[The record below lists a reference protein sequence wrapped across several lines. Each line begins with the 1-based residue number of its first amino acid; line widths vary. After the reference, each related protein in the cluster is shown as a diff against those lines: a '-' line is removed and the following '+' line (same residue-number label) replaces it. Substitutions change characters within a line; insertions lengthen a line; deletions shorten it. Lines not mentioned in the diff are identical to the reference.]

1 MSPTFASL
9 SIYNY
14 RVFAAGALISNT
26 GTWMGRVAQDWL
38 VLTQLAPH
46 SSVSPPV
53 ALGIV
58 TGLQFA
64 PLALFAPVAGM
75 LADRFPK
82 RRLLFVTQS
91 AMALTSLLTGI
102 LVVTGAVQ
110 LWQIYLLAF
119 FQGVAAA
126 LDNPARQTF
135 VSEMVPHE
143 SLSNAVGLN
152 SASFNAAR
160 LIGPGVA
167 GLVIAAFDTGPAFFL
182 NTLSFVAVLFALS
195 RMRPAELNVTPRR
208 RGRGQVLEGLRYVR
222 GRPDII
228 LIMALVFVL
237 GTFGMNFQ
245 MTTALM
251 ATAVFHKGAGEY
263 GLLGSIMAVGSLS
276 AALLSARR
284 PNPRLRIL
292 LMAFAAFSLASA
304 AAALAPT
311 YVWFAVLLIPVG
323 LTALTVLTTA
333 NSMVQLSVDPAV
345 RGRVMA
351 LYMAV
356 FMGGTPLGAP
366 LIGWIGAAW
375 GPRWT
380 ILVGSIATGLAVLGA
395 MLYLMRSRNMHVS
408 YDSRC
413 RPRLR
418 VIRRETGVGEIGE
431 GQISDPEGQISNP
444 VAEVAR

>member
-14 RVFAAGALISNT
+14 RIFAAGALISNT

-38 VLTQLAPH
+38 VLTELTPH
-46 SSVSPPV
+46 SSV

-64 PLALFAPVAGM
+64 PLAIFAPVSGM
-75 LADRFPK
+75 IADRFPK
-82 RRLLFVTQS
+82 RRILFATQS
-91 AMALTSLLTGI
+91 ALALTSLLTGV

-110 LWQIYLLAF
+110 LWHIYLLAF
-119 FQGVAAA
+119 VQGVAAA

-160 LIGPGVA
+160 LIGPGAA
-167 GLVIAAFDTGPAFFL
+167 GLVIAGFGTGPAFFL

-195 RMRPAELNVTPRR
+195 RMRPAELNITPRH
-208 RGRGQVLEGLRYVR
+208 RGKGQIREGLRYVR

-251 ATAVFHKGAGEY
+251 ATTVFHKGPGAY

-292 LMAFAAFSLASA
+292 LVAFAAFSVASA
-304 AAALAPT
+304 AAALAPS

-333 NSMVQLSVDPAV
+333 NSMVQLSVDPAM

-356 FMGGTPLGAP
+356 FMGGTPLGSP
-366 LIGWIGAAW
+366 LIGWIGQAW

-380 ILVGSIATGLAVLGA
+380 ILVGSVATGLAVLAA
-395 MLYLMRSRNMHVS
+395 MLYLMRSEEMHVR
-408 YDSRC
+408 YHPRQW
-413 RPRLR
+413 PRLSFVR
-418 VIRRETGVGEIGE
+418 GEVSE
-431 GQISDPEGQISNP
+431 P
-444 VAEVAR
+444 VPEVAN

>member
-14 RVFAAGALISNT
+14 RVYAVGALISNT

-38 VLTQLAPH
+38 VLTQLAPCT
-46 SSVSPPV
+46 SVSPPV

-82 RRLLFVTQS
+82 RRILFATQS
-91 AMALTSLLTGI
+91 AMALTSLLTGV

-110 LWQIYLLAF
+110 LWHVYLLAF
-119 FQGVAAA
+119 IQGVSVA

-160 LIGPGVA
+160 LIGPGLA

-182 NTLSFVAVLFALS
+182 NTLSFVAVLLALS
-195 RMRPAELNVTPRR
+195 RMRPGELNITPRS
-208 RGRGQVLEGLRYVR
+208 GGKGQIRAGLSYVR

-228 LIMALVFVL
+228 LIMLLVFVL

-251 ATAVFHKGAGEY
+251 ATAVFHQGPGAY

-292 LMAFAAFSLASA
+292 LVAYAAFAVASA
-304 AAALAPT
+304 AAAMAPT
-311 YVWFAVLLIPVG
+311 YIWFAVLLVPVG

-333 NSMVQLSVDPAV
+333 NSMIQLSVDPLM

-366 LIGWIGAAW
+366 LIGWIGSAW
-375 GPRWT
+375 GARWT
-380 ILVGSIATGLAVLGA
+380 IGVGSVATGVAILVA
-395 MLYLMRSRNMHVS
+395 MLYLVRSQDLHLRYHS
-408 YDSRC
+408 LD
-413 RPRLR
+413 RPRLSVVR
-418 VIRRETGVGEIGE
+418 GEVSE
-431 GQISDPEGQISNP
+431 PLP
-444 VAEVAR
+444 EVAT

>member
-9 SIYNY
+9 KIYNY
-14 RVFAAGALISNT
+14 RVYAAGALVSNT

-38 VLTQLAPH
+38 VLTELTPH
-46 SSVSPPV
+46 SSV

-64 PLALFAPVAGM
+64 PIVLLAPMAGVIT
-75 LADRFPK
+75 DRFPK
-82 RRLLFVTQS
+82 RRILFATQS
-91 AMALTSLLTGI
+91 ALALTSLLTGV

-110 LWQIYLLAF
+110 LWHIYLLAF
-119 FQGVAAA
+119 AQGVATA

-135 VSEMVPHE
+135 VSEMVPRQ

-167 GLVIAAFDTGPAFFL
+167 GLVIAAFGTGPAFFV
-182 NTLSFVAVLFALS
+182 NTLSFVAVLFALW
-195 RMRPAELNVTPRR
+195 RMRTGELTPGPRL
-208 RGRGQVLEGLRYVR
+208 RGKGQLREGIGYVR
-222 GRPDII
+222 GRPDIV

-251 ATAVFHKGAGEY
+251 ATAVFGKGAGGY

-284 PNPRLRIL
+284 QNPRLRIL
-292 LMAFAAFSLASA
+292 MVALASFVVASA
-304 AAALAPT
+304 AAALAPS

-323 LTALTVLTTA
+323 LSALTVLTTA
-333 NSMVQLSVDPAV
+333 NSMVQLSVDPAM

-356 FMGGTPLGAP
+356 FMGGTPLASP
-366 LIGWIGAAW
+366 LIGWIGSAW

-380 ILVGSIATGLAVLGA
+380 ILVGSIATGLAVLA
-395 MLYLMRSRNMHVS
+395 ATMYLVRSENVRLRYH
-408 YDSRC
+408 REQ
-413 RPRLR
+413 RPRLSVTR
-418 VIRRETGVGEIGE
+418 GEIIE
-431 GQISDPEGQISNP
+431 PVPEIAN
-444 VAEVAR
+444 

>member
-14 RVFAAGALISNT
+14 RIFAAGALISNT

-38 VLTQLAPH
+38 VLTVLTDN
-46 SSVSPPV
+46 SSV

-64 PLALFAPVAGM
+64 PLALFAPIGGM
-75 LADRFPK
+75 VTDRFDK
-82 RRLLFVTQS
+82 RRILFVTQT
-91 AMALTSLLTGI
+91 AMALTSLLTGV

-110 LWQIYLLAF
+110 LWHIYLLAF
-119 FQGVAAA
+119 VQGVATA

-135 VSEMVPHE
+135 VSEMVPRE

-152 SASFNAAR
+152 SASFNGAR

-167 GLVIAAFDTGPAFFL
+167 GLVIAAFDTGPAFFV
-182 NTLSFVAVLFALS
+182 NTLSFVAVLFALA
-195 RMRPAELNVTPRR
+195 RMRTGELNTTPRQ
-208 RGRGQVLEGLRYVR
+208 RGKGQIRAGLRYVR

-228 LIMALVFVL
+228 LVMALVFVL

-251 ATAVFHKGAGEY
+251 ATAVFHKGAGAY

-284 PNPRLRIL
+284 PNPRLRVL
-292 LMAFAAFSLASA
+292 LVAFAAFAVASA
-304 AAALAPT
+304 AAALAPS
-311 YVWFAVLLIPVG
+311 YIWFAVLLIPVG
-323 LTALTVLTTA
+323 LTALTVITTA
-333 NSMVQLSVDPAV
+333 TAMVQLSVDAAM

-351 LYMAV
+351 LYLAV
-356 FMGGTPLGAP
+356 FMGGTPLGSP
-366 LIGWIGAAW
+366 LIGWIGSAW

-380 ILVGSIATGLAVLGA
+380 ILVGSISTGLAVLA
-395 MLYLMRSRNMHVS
+395 ATLYIVRSENVRVTFHRQ
-408 YDSRC
+408 D
-413 RPRLR
+413 RPRIS
-418 VIRRETGVGEIGE
+418 VTRREVMEPV
-431 GQISDPEGQISNP
+431 PELTS
-444 VAEVAR
+444 

>member
-14 RVFAAGALISNT
+14 RVFATGALISNT

-38 VLTQLAPH
+38 VLTQLTPH
-46 SSVSPPV
+46 SSV

-75 LADRFPK
+75 IADRFPK
-82 RRLLFVTQS
+82 RRILFATQS
-91 AMALTSLLTGI
+91 ALALTSLLTGV
-102 LVVTGAVQ
+102 LVVTGAVE
-110 LWQIYLLAF
+110 LWHIYLLAF
-119 FQGVAAA
+119 VQGVSVA

-167 GLVIAAFDTGPAFFL
+167 GLVIAAFDTGPAFFV

-195 RMRPAELNVTPRR
+195 KMRPGELNITPRH
-208 RGRGQVLEGLRYVR
+208 RGKGQVREGLRYVR

-251 ATAVFHKGAGEY
+251 ATTVFHKGAGEY

-284 PNPRLRIL
+284 PYPRLRIL
-292 LMAFAAFSLASA
+292 LVAFAAFAVASA
-304 AAALAPT
+304 AAALAPS
-311 YVWFAVLLIPVG
+311 YIWFAVLLTPVG

-333 NSMVQLSVDPAV
+333 NSMVQLSVDPAM

-356 FMGGTPLGAP
+356 FMGGTPLGSP
-366 LIGWIGAAW
+366 LIGWIGLAW

-380 ILVGSIATGLAVLGA
+380 ILVGSVATGLAVLAA
-395 MLYLMRSRNMHVS
+395 MLYLVRSEDMHVR
-408 YDSRC
+408 YHHRN
-413 RPRLR
+413 RPRWS
-418 VIRRETGVGEIGE
+418 VIRGEVIE
-431 GQISDPEGQISNP
+431 P
-444 VAEVAR
+444 VPQVVS

>member
-14 RVFAAGALISNT
+14 RLFAAGALVSNT

-38 VLTQLAPH
+38 VLTVLAPH
-46 SSVSPPV
+46 TSVAPPV

-64 PLALFAPVAGM
+64 PLALFAPFGGM
-75 LADRFPK
+75 IADRFPK
-82 RRLLFVTQS
+82 RRILFSTQS

-110 LWQIYLLAF
+110 LWHIYLLAF
-119 FQGVAAA
+119 VQGVATA

-135 VSEMVPHE
+135 VSEMVPHD

-152 SASFNAAR
+152 SASFNGAR
-160 LIGPGVA
+160 LIGPGLA

-182 NTLSFVAVLFALS
+182 NALSFAAVLFALA
-195 RMRPAELNVTPRR
+195 RMRTGELNISPRQ
-208 RGRGQVLEGLRYVR
+208 RGKGQIREGLRYVR
-222 GRPDII
+222 SRPDII

-251 ATAVFHKGAGEY
+251 ATAVFGKGAGGY

-284 PNPRLRIL
+284 PNPRLRVL
-292 LMAFAAFSLASA
+292 LVAYGAFAVASA
-304 AAALAPT
+304 AAALAPS

-323 LTALTVLTTA
+323 LTALTVITTA
-333 NSMVQLSVDPAV
+333 TAMVQLSVAPAM

-351 LYMAV
+351 LYLAV
-356 FMGGTPLGAP
+356 FMGGTPLGSP
-366 LIGWIGAAW
+366 LIGWIGSAW

-380 ILVGSIATGLAVLGA
+380 ILVGSITTGMAVLAA
-395 MLYLMRSRNMHVS
+395 MLYLVRSENVRVTFH
-408 YDSRC
+408 RHE

-418 VIRRETGVGEIGE
+418 VTRGDIIEPA
-431 GQISDPEGQISNP
+431 PEMTS
-444 VAEVAR
+444 

>member
-14 RVFAAGALISNT
+14 RVFAAGALVSNT

-38 VLTQLAPH
+38 VLTQLTDH
-46 SSVSPPV
+46 SSV

-64 PLALFAPVAGM
+64 PLALFAPISGM
-75 LADRFPK
+75 IADRFPK
-82 RRLLFVTQS
+82 RRILFATQS
-91 AMALTSLLTGI
+91 ALALTSLLTGV
-102 LVVTGAVQ
+102 LVVTGTVQ
-110 LWQIYLLAF
+110 LWHIFVLAF
-119 FQGVAAA
+119 VQGVAAA

-152 SASFNAAR
+152 SASFNGAR

-167 GLVIAAFDTGPAFFL
+167 GLVIAAFDTGPAFFV

-195 RMRPAELNVTPRR
+195 RMRPGELNPAPRQ
-208 RGRGQVLEGLRYVR
+208 RGKGQIRDGLRYVR
-222 GRPDII
+222 GRPDIV

-251 ATAVFHKGAGEY
+251 ATAVFDKGAGAY

-284 PNPRLRIL
+284 PHPRLRIL
-292 LMAFAAFSLASA
+292 LVALAGFGAASA
-304 AAALAPT
+304 AAALAPS
-311 YVWFAVLLIPVG
+311 YIWFAVLLIPVG

-333 NSMVQLSVDPAV
+333 NAMVQLSVEPAM

-366 LIGWIGAAW
+366 LIGWIGSAW

-380 ILVGSIATGLAVLGA
+380 ILVGSIATGLAVLAA
-395 MLYLMRSRNMHVS
+395 MLYLVRSENIQVRYQGQN
-408 YDSRC
+408 
-413 RPRLR
+413 RPRVSVVR
-418 VIRRETGVGEIGE
+418 GEISE
-431 GQISDPEGQISNP
+431 P
-444 VAEVAR
+444 VPEVANG

>member
-14 RVFAAGALISNT
+14 RLFAVGALVSNT

-38 VLTQLAPH
+38 VLTELAP
-46 SSVSPPV
+46 STSVAPPV

-64 PLALFAPVAGM
+64 PLALFAPVGGM
-75 LADRFPK
+75 IADRFPK
-82 RRLLFVTQS
+82 RRILFATQS
-91 AMALTSLLTGI
+91 AMALTSLLTGV
-102 LVVTGAVQ
+102 LVATGAVQ
-110 LWQIYLLAF
+110 LWHIYLLAF
-119 FQGVAAA
+119 IQGVATA

-152 SASFNAAR
+152 SASFNGAR
-160 LIGPGVA
+160 LIGPGLA
-167 GLVIAAFDTGPAFFL
+167 GLVIAAFGTGPAFFL
-182 NTLSFVAVLFALS
+182 NTLSFMGVLFALA
-195 RMRPAELNVTPRR
+195 RMRPGELNITPRQ
-208 RGRGQVLEGLRYVR
+208 RGKGQIREGVRYVR
-222 GRPDII
+222 GRPDIV

-251 ATAVFHKGAGEY
+251 ATAVFGKGAGGY

-284 PNPRLRIL
+284 PNPRLRVL
-292 LMAFAAFSLASA
+292 LVAYGAFAVASA
-304 AAALAPT
+304 AAALAPS
-311 YVWFAVLLIPVG
+311 YIWFAVLLIPVG
-323 LTALTVLTTA
+323 LTALTVITTA
-333 NSMVQLSVDPAV
+333 TAMVQLSVDPAL

-351 LYMAV
+351 LYLAV
-356 FMGGTPLGAP
+356 FMGGTPLGSP
-366 LIGWIGAAW
+366 LVGWIGSAW

-380 ILVGSIATGLAVLGA
+380 ILIGSITTGLAVLVA
-395 MLYLMRSRNMHVS
+395 MLYVVRSENVRVR
-408 YDSRC
+408 YQRTE

-418 VIRRETGVGEIGE
+418 ITRGEIIE
-431 GQISDPEGQISNP
+431 TVPEL
-444 VAEVAR
+444 AR

>member
-14 RVFAAGALISNT
+14 RVFAAGALVSNT

-38 VLTQLAPH
+38 VLTQLTPH
-46 SSVSPPV
+46 SSV

-64 PLALFAPVAGM
+64 PLALFAPISGM
-75 LADRFPK
+75 IADRFPK
-82 RRLLFVTQS
+82 RRILFATQS
-91 AMALTSLLTGI
+91 AMALTSLLTGV

-110 LWQIYLLAF
+110 LWHIYVLAF
-119 FQGVAAA
+119 VQGVAAA
-126 LDNPARQTF
+126 LDNPSRQTF

-167 GLVIAAFDTGPAFFL
+167 GLVIAAFDTGPAFFV
-182 NTLSFVAVLFALS
+182 NTLSFVAVLIALS
-195 RMRPAELNVTPRR
+195 RMRPGELNPAPRQ
-208 RGRGQVLEGLRYVR
+208 RGKGQIRDGLRYVR
-222 GRPDII
+222 GRPDIV

-251 ATAVFHKGAGEY
+251 ATAVFHKGAGAY

-284 PNPRLRIL
+284 AHPRLRIL
-292 LMAFAAFSLASA
+292 LVALAGFGVASA
-304 AAALAPT
+304 AAALAPS
-311 YVWFAVLLIPVG
+311 YIWFAVLLIPVG

-333 NSMVQLSVDPAV
+333 NSMVQLSVEPAM

-356 FMGGTPLGAP
+356 FMGGTPLGSP
-366 LIGWIGAAW
+366 LIGWIGSAW

-380 ILVGSIATGLAVLGA
+380 ILVGSVATGLAVLAA
-395 MLYLMRSRNMHVS
+395 MLYLVRSQKIQVRYRGQN
-408 YDSRC
+408 
-413 RPRLR
+413 RPRVSVTR
-418 VIRRETGVGEIGE
+418 GEISE
-431 GQISDPEGQISNP
+431 P
-444 VAEVAR
+444 VPEVAN

>member
-1 MSPTFASL
+1 MSPTFSSL
-9 SIYNY
+9 KIYNY
-14 RVFAAGALISNT
+14 RIFAAGALISNT

-38 VLTQLAPH
+38 VLTQLTPH
-46 SSVSPPV
+46 SSV

-64 PLALFAPVAGM
+64 PLALLAPVAGM
-75 LADRFPK
+75 ITDRFPK
-82 RRLLFVTQS
+82 RRILFATQS
-91 AMALTSLLTGI
+91 AMALTSLLTGV

-110 LWQIYLLAF
+110 LWHIFLLAF
-119 FQGVAAA
+119 IQGVAAA
-126 LDNPARQTF
+126 MDNPARQTF
-135 VSEMVPHE
+135 VSEMVPHK

-152 SASFNAAR
+152 SASFNAGR

-167 GLVIAAFDTGPAFFL
+167 GLVIAAVGTGPAFFL
-182 NTLSFVAVLFALS
+182 NTLSFVAVLLALA
-195 RMRPAELNVTPRR
+195 RMRPGELNITPRH
-208 RGRGQVLEGLRYVR
+208 RGKGQIREGLRYVR
-222 GRPDII
+222 GRPDVI

-251 ATAVFHKGAGEY
+251 ATVVFHKGAGGY
-263 GLLGSIMAVGSLS
+263 GLLGSIMAIGSLS

-292 LMAFAAFSLASA
+292 LMAYAAFAVAEA
-304 AAALAPT
+304 AVALAPS

-323 LTALTVLTTA
+323 LTALTVMTTA
-333 NSMVQLSVDPAV
+333 NSMVQLSVAPAM

-366 LIGWIGAAW
+366 MIGWIGSAW

-380 ILVGSIATGLAVLGA
+380 ILVGSLATGLAVLAA
-395 MLYLMRSRNMHVS
+395 MLYLMSSQDMYVS
-408 YDSRC
+408 YHRRQ
-413 RPRLR
+413 RPRLT
-418 VIRRETGVGEIGE
+418 VIRRE
-431 GQISDPEGQISNP
+431 ISEP
-444 VAEVAR
+444 VPEVAN

>member
-38 VLTQLAPH
+38 VLTQLTDH
-46 SSVSPPV
+46 SAV
-53 ALGIV
+53 ALGVV

-64 PLALFAPVAGM
+64 PLPLFAPVAGM
-75 LADRFPK
+75 IADRFPK
-82 RRLLFVTQS
+82 RRILFATQS
-91 AMALTSLLTGI
+91 ALALTSLLTGI
-102 LVVTGAVQ
+102 LVVTGTVR
-110 LWQIYLLAF
+110 LWQIFMLAF
-119 FQGVAAA
+119 VQGVAAA

-152 SASFNAAR
+152 SASFNAGR

-167 GLVIAAFDTGPAFFL
+167 GLVIAAVGTGPAFFL
-182 NTLSFVAVLFALS
+182 NTLSFVAVLFALYQ
-195 RMRPAELNVTPRR
+195 MRPDELNITPRQ
-208 RGRGQVLEGLRYVR
+208 RGKGQIREGLRYVR

-228 LIMALVFVL
+228 LIMVLVFVL

-251 ATAVFHKGAGEY
+251 ATAVFHKGAGAY

-276 AALLSARR
+276 AALMSARR
-284 PNPRLRIL
+284 PNPRLRVL
-292 LMAFAAFSLASA
+292 LTAYAAFAVAGA
-304 AAALAPT
+304 ALALAPT
-311 YVWFAVLLIPVG
+311 FEWFAVLLIPVG
-323 LTALTVLTTA
+323 LSALTVLTTA
-333 NSMVQLSVDPAV
+333 NSMVQLSVAPAM

-356 FMGGTPLGAP
+356 FMGGTPLGSP
-366 LIGWIGAAW
+366 LVGWIGAAW

-380 ILVGSIATGLAVLGA
+380 ILVGSISTGLAVLGV
-395 MLYLMRSRNMHVS
+395 MLYLVRSEDMHVS
-408 YDSRC
+408 YDHRH
-413 RPRLR
+413 RPRFA
-418 VIRRETGVGEIGE
+418 VIRGEISE
-431 GQISDPEGQISNP
+431 QVP
-444 VAEVAR
+444 EVAN

>member
-14 RVFAAGALISNT
+14 RVFAAGALVSNT

-38 VLTQLAPH
+38 VLTQLAPET
-46 SSVSPPV
+46 SVSPSV

-64 PLALFAPVAGM
+64 PLAIFAPVAGM
-75 LADRFPK
+75 IADRFPK
-82 RRLLFVTQS
+82 RRILFTTQS
-91 AMALTSLLTGI
+91 ALALTSLLTGV

-110 LWQIYLLAF
+110 LWHIYLLAF
-119 FQGVAAA
+119 VQGVSVA

-152 SASFNAAR
+152 SASFNGAR
-160 LIGPGVA
+160 LIGPGLA

-182 NTLSFVAVLFALS
+182 NTFSFVAVLFALFK
-195 RMRPAELNVTPRR
+195 MRPGELNITPRQ
-208 RGRGQVLEGLRYVR
+208 RGKGQIREGLRYVR

-251 ATAVFHKGAGEY
+251 ATEVFHKGAGAY

-284 PNPRLRIL
+284 PNPRLRL
-292 LMAFAAFSLASA
+292 LLAAFAAFAVASA
-304 AAALAPT
+304 AAALAPS
-311 YVWFAVLLIPVG
+311 YLWFAVLLIPVG

-333 NSMVQLSVDPAV
+333 NSMVQLSVDPAM

-356 FMGGTPLGAP
+356 FMGGTPLGSP
-366 LIGWIGAAW
+366 LIGWIGSAW

-380 ILVGSIATGLAVLGA
+380 ILVGSVATGMAVIAA
-395 MLYLMRSRNMHVS
+395 MLYLVRSQEMHVS
-408 YDSRC
+408 YHHRD
-413 RPRLR
+413 RPRLS
-418 VIRRETGVGEIGE
+418 VIRGEISE
-431 GQISDPEGQISNP
+431 P
-444 VAEVAR
+444 VPEVAS

>member
-14 RVFAAGALISNT
+14 RLFAAGALVSNT

-38 VLTQLAPH
+38 VLTELAP
-46 SSVSPPV
+46 STSVAPPV

-64 PLALFAPVAGM
+64 PLALFAPLGGM
-75 LADRFPK
+75 IADRFPK
-82 RRLLFVTQS
+82 RRILFATQS
-91 AMALTSLLTGI
+91 AMALTSLLTGV

-119 FQGVAAA
+119 IQGVATA

-135 VSEMVPHE
+135 VSEMVPYE

-152 SASFNAAR
+152 SASFNGAR
-160 LIGPGVA
+160 LIGPGLA
-167 GLVIAAFDTGPAFFL
+167 GLVIAAFGTGPAFFL
-182 NTLSFVAVLFALS
+182 NTLSFVGVLFALA
-195 RMRPAELNVTPRR
+195 RMRPDELNITPRQ
-208 RGRGQVLEGLRYVR
+208 RGKGQIREGVRYVR

-228 LIMALVFVL
+228 LILALVFVL

-251 ATAVFHKGAGEY
+251 ATAVYGKGAGGY

-284 PNPRLRIL
+284 PNPRLRVL
-292 LMAFAAFSLASA
+292 LVAYGAFAVASA
-304 AAALAPT
+304 AAALAPS
-311 YVWFAVLLIPVG
+311 YIWFAVLLIPVG
-323 LTALTVLTTA
+323 LTALTVITTA
-333 NSMVQLSVDPAV
+333 TAMVQLSVDPAL

-351 LYMAV
+351 LYLAV
-356 FMGGTPLGAP
+356 FMGGTPLGSP
-366 LIGWIGAAW
+366 LVGWIGSAW

-380 ILVGSIATGLAVLGA
+380 ILIGSITTGLAVLAA
-395 MLYLMRSRNMHVS
+395 MLYVVRSENIRVR
-408 YDSRC
+408 YQRTE
-413 RPRLR
+413 RPRLSLTR
-418 VIRRETGVGEIGE
+418 GEVIEPV
-431 GQISDPEGQISNP
+431 PEM
-444 VAEVAR
+444 AR

>member
-14 RVFAAGALISNT
+14 RVFAVGALISNT

-38 VLTQLAPH
+38 VLTELTDN
-46 SSVSPPV
+46 SSV

-64 PLALFAPVAGM
+64 PLALFAPLGGM
-75 LADRFPK
+75 IADRFPK
-82 RRLLFVTQS
+82 RRVLFATQS
-91 AMALTSLLTGI
+91 ALAVTSLLTGI

-110 LWQIYLLAF
+110 LWHIYLLAF
-119 FQGVAAA
+119 AQGVATA
-126 LDNPARQTF
+126 LDNPTRQTF

-167 GLVIAAFDTGPAFFL
+167 GLVIAAFGTGPAFFV
-182 NTLSFVAVLFALS
+182 NTLSFVAVLFALW
-195 RMRPAELNVTPRR
+195 RMRPGELNPSPRS
-208 RGRGQVLEGLRYVR
+208 RGRGQMREGLRYVR
-222 GRPDII
+222 GRPDIV

-251 ATAVFHKGAGEY
+251 ATAVFDKGASEY

-284 PNPRLRIL
+284 PHPRLRIL
-292 LMAFAAFSLASA
+292 LVSLAAFVVASA
-304 AAALAPT
+304 AAALAPS
-311 YVWFAVLLIPVG
+311 YIWFAVLLIPVG
-323 LTALTVLTTA
+323 LSALTVLTTA
-333 NSMVQLSVDPAV
+333 NSMVQLSVDPAM

-356 FMGGTPLGAP
+356 FMGGTPLAAP
-366 LIGWIGAAW
+366 LIGWIGLAW

-380 ILVGSIATGLAVLGA
+380 ILVGSVMTGLAVIAA
-395 MLYLMRSRNMHVS
+395 MLYLVHSENIHVR
-408 YDSRC
+408 YHRAQ
-413 RPRLR
+413 RPRLSVTR
-418 VIRRETGVGEIGE
+418 GEIVE
-431 GQISDPEGQISNP
+431 PVPEM
-444 VAEVAR
+444 AT

>member
-9 SIYNY
+9 KIYNY
-14 RVFAAGALISNT
+14 RIFAAGALISNT

-38 VLTQLAPH
+38 VLTQLTPH
-46 SSVSPPV
+46 SSV

-64 PLALFAPVAGM
+64 PLAILAPVAGM
-75 LADRFPK
+75 ITDRFPK
-82 RRLLFVTQS
+82 RRILFVTQS
-91 AMALTSLLTGI
+91 AMALTSLLTGV

-110 LWQIYLLAF
+110 LWQIFLLAVI
-119 FQGVAAA
+119 QGVASAM
-126 LDNPARQTF
+126 DNPARQTF

-152 SASFNAAR
+152 SASFNGGR

-167 GLVIAAFDTGPAFFL
+167 GLVIAAVGTGPAFFL
-182 NTLSFVAVLFALS
+182 NTLSFVAVLFALA
-195 RMRPAELNVTPRR
+195 RMRPGELNITPRH
-208 RGRGQVLEGLRYVR
+208 RGKGQIREGLRYVR

-251 ATAVFHKGAGEY
+251 ATVVFHKGAGGY
-263 GLLGSIMAVGSLS
+263 GLLGSIMAIGSLS
-276 AALLSARR
+276 GALASARR

-292 LMAFAAFSLASA
+292 LMAYAAFAVA
-304 AAALAPT
+304 GAALALAPS
-311 YVWFAVLLIPVG
+311 YIWFAVLLVPAG
-323 LTALTVLTTA
+323 LSAMTVMTTA
-333 NSMVQLSVDPAV
+333 NSMVQLSVAPAM

-356 FMGGTPLGAP
+356 FMGGTPLGSP
-366 LIGWIGAAW
+366 MIGWIGSAW

-380 ILVGSIATGLAVLGA
+380 IMVGSLATGLAVLGA
-395 MLYLMRSRNMHVS
+395 MLYLMRSQDVHVR
-408 YDSRC
+408 YHR
-413 RPRLR
+413 RPWPRFTL
-418 VIRRETGVGEIGE
+418 IRGELSE
-431 GQISDPEGQISNP
+431 P
-444 VAEVAR
+444 VPQVAN

>member
-9 SIYNY
+9 SFYNY
-14 RVFAAGALISNT
+14 RVFAVGALISNT

-38 VLTQLAPH
+38 VLTQLTNN
-46 SSVSPPV
+46 SSV

-64 PLALFAPVAGM
+64 PLVLLAPLAGM
-75 LADRFPK
+75 ITDRFAK
-82 RRLLFVTQS
+82 RRILFVTQT
-91 AMALTSLLTGI
+91 AMALTALLTGV

-110 LWQIYLLAF
+110 LWHIYLLAF
-119 FQGVAAA
+119 VQGVATA
-126 LDNPARQTF
+126 LDNPTRQTF
-135 VSEMVPHE
+135 VSEMVPRG

-167 GLVIAAFDTGPAFFL
+167 GLVIAAFTTGPAFFI
-182 NTLSFVAVLFALS
+182 NALSFVAVLLALS
-195 RMRPAELNVTPRR
+195 RMRPGELSPSPRL
-208 RGRGQVLEGLRYVR
+208 RGKGQIREGIRYVR
-222 GRPDII
+222 GRPDIV

-251 ATAVFHKGAGEY
+251 ATAVFDKGAGGY

-284 PNPRLRIL
+284 QNPRLRIL
-292 LMAFAAFSLASA
+292 LVALGAFVVASA
-304 AAALAPT
+304 AAALAPS

-323 LTALTVLTTA
+323 LSALTVLTTSNA
-333 NSMVQLSVDPAV
+333 MVQLSVDPAM

-356 FMGGTPLGAP
+356 FMGGTPLASP
-366 LIGWIGAAW
+366 LIGWIGSAW

-380 ILVGSIATGLAVLGA
+380 ILVGSITTGLAVLGA
-395 MLYLMRSRNMHVS
+395 TLYLVRSENIRVTFRRQ
-408 YDSRC
+408 D
-413 RPRLR
+413 RPRLSLT
-418 VIRRETGVGEIGE
+418 RREVIE
-431 GQISDPEGQISNP
+431 P
-444 VAEVAR
+444 VPDLTN

>member
-14 RVFAAGALISNT
+14 RVFAVGALISNT

-38 VLTQLAPH
+38 VLTELAP
-46 SSVSPPV
+46 SSPLAPPV

-64 PLALFAPVAGM
+64 PLALLAPVSGM
-75 LADRFPK
+75 IADRFPK
-82 RRLLFVTQS
+82 RRILFATQS
-91 AMALTSLLTGI
+91 ALALTSLLTGI
-102 LVVTGAVQ
+102 LVVTQTVQ
-110 LWQIYLLAF
+110 LWQVFALAF
-119 FQGVAAA
+119 VQGVAAA

-167 GLVIAAFDTGPAFFL
+167 GLVIAGFGTGPAFFL

-195 RMRPAELNVTPRR
+195 RMRPGELNPTPRQ
-208 RGRGQVLEGLRYVR
+208 RGKGQIREGLRYVR

-251 ATAVFHKGAGEY
+251 ATTVFHKGPGAY

-292 LMAFAAFSLASA
+292 LVSFAAFAVASA
-304 AAALAPT
+304 AAALAPS

-333 NSMVQLSVDPAV
+333 NSMVQLSVDPAM

-356 FMGGTPLGAP
+356 FMGGTPLGSP
-366 LIGWIGAAW
+366 LIGWIGSAW

-380 ILVGSIATGLAVLGA
+380 ILVGSVATALAVLAA
-395 MLYLMRSRNMHVS
+395 MLYLMRSEEMHVT
-408 YDSRC
+408 YH
-413 RPRLR
+413 PRQWPR
-418 VIRRETGVGEIGE
+418 VSVVRGEISE
-431 GQISDPEGQISNP
+431 P
-444 VAEVAR
+444 VPEVAN

>member
-9 SIYNY
+9 SIHNY
-14 RVFAAGALISNT
+14 RLFAAGALISNT

-38 VLTQLAPH
+38 VLTVLTPN
-46 SSVSPPV
+46 SSV

-64 PLALFAPVAGM
+64 PLVLFAPLAGVIT
-75 LADRFPK
+75 DRFAK
-82 RRLLFVTQS
+82 RRILFITQT
-91 AMALTSLLTGI
+91 AQALISLFTGV
-102 LVVTGAVQ
+102 LVVTSSVQ
-110 LWQIYLLAF
+110 LWHIYLLAF
-119 FQGVAAA
+119 AQGVATA

-135 VSEMVPHE
+135 VSEMVPYD

-152 SASFNAAR
+152 SASFNGAR

-167 GLVIAAFDTGPAFFL
+167 GLVIAAFSTGPAFFI
-182 NTLSFVAVLFALS
+182 NGVSFMAVVLALS
-195 RMRPAELNVTPRR
+195 RMRPGELRPSPRQ
-208 RGRGQVLEGLRYVR
+208 RGRGQIREGLRYVR
-222 GRPDII
+222 GRPDIM

-251 ATAVFHKGAGEY
+251 ATAVFHKGAGGY

-284 PNPRLRIL
+284 ENPRLRIL
-292 LMAFAAFSLASA
+292 MVALSAFVVASA
-304 AAALAPT
+304 AAALAPS
-311 YVWFAVLLIPVG
+311 YIWFAVLLIPVG
-323 LTALTVLTTA
+323 LSALTVITTA
-333 NSMVQLSVDPAV
+333 TAMVQLSVDPAM

-356 FMGGTPLGAP
+356 FMGGTPFGSP
-366 LIGWIGAAW
+366 LIGWIGSAW

-395 MLYLMRSRNMHVS
+395 ALYLVRSENVRVTFDRHE
-408 YDSRC
+408 

-418 VIRRETGVGEIGE
+418 VTRGEI
-431 GQISDPEGQISNP
+431 IDVVPEMT
-444 VAEVAR
+444 R

>member
-14 RVFAAGALISNT
+14 RVFAAGGLISNT

-38 VLTQLAPH
+38 VLTQLTDH
-46 SSVSPPV
+46 SSV

-64 PLALFAPVAGM
+64 PLAIFAPVAGM
-75 LADRFPK
+75 IADRFPK
-82 RRLLFVTQS
+82 RRILFATQS
-91 AMALTSLLTGI
+91 ALALTSLLTGI
-102 LVVTGAVQ
+102 LVVTGTVQ
-110 LWQIYLLAF
+110 LWQIFVLAF
-119 FQGVAAA
+119 VQGVAAA

-167 GLVIAAFDTGPAFFL
+167 GLVIAVVDTGPAFFL

-195 RMRPAELNVTPRR
+195 RMRPDELNPAPRQ
-208 RGRGQVLEGLRYVR
+208 RGKGQIREGLRYVR

-251 ATAVFHKGAGEY
+251 APAVFHKGAGAY

-276 AALLSARR
+276 AALMSARR

-292 LMAFAAFSLASA
+292 LVAFAAFAVASA
-304 AAALAPT
+304 AAALAPS
-311 YVWFAVLLIPVG
+311 YIWFAVLLIPVG
-323 LTALTVLTTA
+323 LSALTVLTTA
-333 NSMVQLSVDPAV
+333 NSMVQLSVDPAM

-356 FMGGTPLGAP
+356 FMGGTPLGSP
-366 LIGWIGAAW
+366 LIGWIGSAW

-380 ILVGSIATGLAVLGA
+380 ILVGSVATGLAFLAA
-395 MLYLMRSRNMHVS
+395 MLYLMRSEEMHVR
-408 YDSRC
+408 YHHRR
-413 RPRLR
+413 RPRLS
-418 VIRRETGVGEIGE
+418 VIR
-431 GQISDPEGQISNP
+431 GQISEP
-444 VAEVAR
+444 VPEVAS

>member
-9 SIYNY
+9 SIHNY
-14 RVFAAGALISNT
+14 RVFAVGALISNT

-38 VLTQLAPH
+38 VLTQLTPH
-46 SSVSPPV
+46 SSV

-64 PLALFAPVAGM
+64 PIPLFAPISGM
-75 LADRFPK
+75 IADRFPK
-82 RRLLFVTQS
+82 RRILFATQS
-91 AMALTSLLTGI
+91 ALALTSLLTGV

-110 LWQIYLLAF
+110 LWHIYLLAF
-119 FQGVAAA
+119 VQGVAAA

-167 GLVIAAFDTGPAFFL
+167 GLVIAAFDTGPAFFV
-182 NTLSFVAVLFALS
+182 NTLSFVAVLFALA
-195 RMRPAELNVTPRR
+195 RMRSGELNIMP
-208 RGRGQVLEGLRYVR
+208 GHSGKGQIREGFSYVR

-251 ATAVFHKGAGEY
+251 ATAVFHKGAGAY

-292 LMAFAAFSLASA
+292 LVSLAAFAVASA
-304 AAALAPT
+304 AAALAPS
-311 YVWFAVLLIPVG
+311 YIWFAVLLIPVG

-333 NSMVQLSVDPAV
+333 NSMVQLSVDPAM

-356 FMGGTPLGAP
+356 MMGGTPVGSP
-366 LIGWIGAAW
+366 LIGWIGSAW

-380 ILVGSIATGLAVLGA
+380 ILVGSIATGLAVLAA
-395 MLYLMRSRNMHVS
+395 MLYLMRSEDMHVS
-408 YDSRC
+408 YHHHY

-418 VIRRETGVGEIGE
+418 VVRGEISE
-431 GQISDPEGQISNP
+431 P
-444 VAEVAR
+444 VPEVAK

>member
-14 RVFAAGALISNT
+14 RVFAVGALISNT

-38 VLTQLAPH
+38 VLTELTAH
-46 SSVSPPV
+46 SSV

-64 PLALFAPVAGM
+64 PLVLFAPLAGM
-75 LADRFPK
+75 IADRFPK
-82 RRLLFVTQS
+82 RRILFVTQT
-91 AMALTSLLTGI
+91 AMALTALLTGI

-110 LWQIYLLAF
+110 LWHVYVLAF
-119 FQGVAAA
+119 VQGVATA
-126 LDNPARQTF
+126 LDNPTRQTF
-135 VSEMVPHE
+135 VSEMVPHD

-152 SASFNAAR
+152 SASFNGAR

-167 GLVIAAFDTGPAFFL
+167 GLVIAAFSTGPAFFI
-182 NTLSFVAVLFALS
+182 NALSFVAVLLALS
-195 RMRPAELNVTPRR
+195 RMRPDELTPAPRQ
-208 RGRGQVLEGLRYVR
+208 RGKGQIREGLRYVR
-222 GRPDII
+222 GRPDIV

-251 ATAVFHKGAGEY
+251 ATSVFHKGASEY

-284 PNPRLRIL
+284 PQPRLRIL
-292 LMAFAAFSLASA
+292 LVALAAFVVATT
-304 AAALAPT
+304 AAALAPS

-323 LTALTVLTTA
+323 LSALTVLTTA
-333 NSMVQLSVDPAV
+333 NAMVQLSVAPAM

-356 FMGGTPLGAP
+356 FMGGTPLASP
-366 LIGWIGAAW
+366 LIGWIGSAW

-380 ILVGSIATGLAVLGA
+380 ILVGSIATGMAVVA
-395 MLYLMRSRNMHVS
+395 ASLYLVRSENVRITFN
-408 YDSRC
+408 RQE
-413 RPRLR
+413 RPWLSVTRGE
-418 VIRRETGVGEIGE
+418 VIEPV
-431 GQISDPEGQISNP
+431 PELTS
-444 VAEVAR
+444 

>member
-14 RVFAAGALISNT
+14 RLFAAGALVSNT

-38 VLTQLAPH
+38 VLTVLTPN
-46 SSVSPPV
+46 SSV

-58 TGLQFA
+58 TALQFA
-64 PLALFAPVAGM
+64 PLVLFAPIGGM
-75 LADRFPK
+75 IADRFPK
-82 RRLLFVTQS
+82 RRILFVTQS
-91 AMALTSLLTGI
+91 AMALTSLLTGV

-119 FQGVAAA
+119 AQGVATA
-126 LDNPARQTF
+126 LDNPTRQTF
-135 VSEMVPHE
+135 VSEMVPRD

-160 LIGPGVA
+160 LIGPGLA
-167 GLVIAAFDTGPAFFL
+167 GLVIAAFSTGPAFFI
-182 NTLSFVAVLFALS
+182 NTLSFVAVLLALA
-195 RMRPAELNVTPRR
+195 RMRPGELSPSPRL
-208 RGRGQVLEGLRYVR
+208 RGKGQIREGIRYVR
-222 GRPDII
+222 GRPDLV

-237 GTFGMNFQ
+237 GSFGMNFQ

-251 ATAVFHKGAGEY
+251 ATAVFHKGPGAY
-263 GLLGSIMAVGSLS
+263 GLLGSIMAIGSLS

-284 PNPRLRIL
+284 QNPRLYIL
-292 LMAFAAFSLASA
+292 LVALSAFVVASA
-304 AAALAPT
+304 AAALAPS
-311 YVWFAVLLIPVG
+311 YIWFAVLLIPVG
-323 LTALTVLTTA
+323 LSALTVITTA
-333 NSMVQLSVDPAV
+333 TSMVQLSVDPAM

-356 FMGGTPLGAP
+356 FMGGTPLAAP
-366 LIGWIGAAW
+366 LIGWIGSAW

-380 ILVGSIATGLAVLGA
+380 ILVGSIATALAVVGA
-395 MLYLMRSRNMHVS
+395 TLYLVRSENVRVTIH
-408 YDSRC
+408 RHA

-418 VIRRETGVGEIGE
+418 VSRGEIIE
-431 GQISDPEGQISNP
+431 PVPEL
-444 VAEVAR
+444 AK

>member
-38 VLTQLAPH
+38 VLTELTDN
-46 SSVSPPV
+46 SSV

-64 PLALFAPVAGM
+64 PLVLFAPLGGM
-75 LADRFPK
+75 IADRFPK
-82 RRLLFVTQS
+82 RRILFATQS
-91 AMALTSLLTGI
+91 ALALTSLLTGV

-110 LWQIYLLAF
+110 LWHIYLLAF
-119 FQGVAAA
+119 AQGVATA
-126 LDNPARQTF
+126 LDNPTRQTF

-167 GLVIAAFDTGPAFFL
+167 GLVIAAFGTGPAFFI
-182 NTLSFVAVLFALS
+182 NTLSFVAVLFALWQ
-195 RMRPAELNVTPRR
+195 MRPDELRPAPRA
-208 RGRGQVLEGLRYVR
+208 RGKGQMRDGLRYVR
-222 GRPDII
+222 GRPDIM

-251 ATAVFHKGAGEY
+251 ATEVFDKGAGAY

-276 AALLSARR
+276 AALMSARR

-292 LMAFAAFSLASA
+292 LVSLAAFVVASA
-304 AAALAPT
+304 AAALAPS
-311 YVWFAVLLIPVG
+311 YVWFALLLIPVG
-323 LTALTVLTTA
+323 LSALTVLTTA
-333 NSMVQLSVDPAV
+333 NSMVQLSVDPAM

-356 FMGGTPLGAP
+356 FMGGTPLASP
-366 LIGWIGAAW
+366 LIGWIGLVW

-380 ILVGSIATGLAVLGA
+380 ILVGSFTTGLAVIAA
-395 MLYLMRSRNMHVS
+395 MLYLVRNENIRVRF
-408 YDSRC
+408 DRKQ
-413 RPRLR
+413 RPRLSVTR
-418 VIRRETGVGEIGE
+418 GEVIQPV
-431 GQISDPEGQISNP
+431 PEM
-444 VAEVAR
+444 AR

>member
-1 MSPTFASL
+1 MSPTFSSL
-9 SIYNY
+9 SVYNY

-38 VLTQLAPH
+38 VLTMLTPH
-46 SSVSPPV
+46 SSV

-64 PLALFAPVAGM
+64 PLAIFGPLAGM
-75 LADRFPK
+75 IADRFPK
-82 RRLLFVTQS
+82 RRILFATQS
-91 AMALTSLLTGI
+91 ALALTSLLTGV
-102 LVVTGAVQ
+102 LVVTGSVR
-110 LWQIYLLAF
+110 LWQIFALAF
-119 FQGVAAA
+119 VQGVASA

-135 VSEMVPHE
+135 VSEMVPHD

-152 SASFNAAR
+152 SASFNAGR

-167 GLVIAAFDTGPAFFL
+167 GLVIAGVGTGPAFFL
-182 NTLSFVAVLFALS
+182 NTLSFVAVLVALA
-195 RMRPAELNVTPRR
+195 RMRAGELNVTLPH
-208 RGRGQVLEGLRYVR
+208 RGKGQIREGFRYVR

-228 LIMALVFVL
+228 LIMVLVFVL

-245 MTTALM
+245 ITTALM
-251 ATAVFHKGAGEY
+251 ATVVFHKGAGAY

-292 LMAFAAFSLASA
+292 LVAYAAFAVA
-304 AAALAPT
+304 ATALSFAPS
-311 YVWFAVLLIPVG
+311 YDWFALLLIPVG
-323 LTALTVLTTA
+323 LSALTVMTTA
-333 NSMVQLSVDPAV
+333 NSMVQLSVAPAM

-351 LYMAV
+351 IYMAV

-380 ILVGSIATGLAVLGA
+380 ILVGSLATGLAVVGA
-395 MLYLMRSRNMHVS
+395 MLYLVRNEDMRVRYHRQ
-408 YDSRC
+408 D
-413 RPRLR
+413 RPRFTVVR
-418 VIRRETGVGEIGE
+418 AEISE
-431 GQISDPEGQISNP
+431 P
-444 VAEVAR
+444 VPEVAS

>member
-14 RVFAAGALISNT
+14 RVFAVGALISNT

-38 VLTQLAPH
+38 VLTELTPH
-46 SSVSPPV
+46 SSV

-64 PLALFAPVAGM
+64 PLAIFAPISGM
-75 LADRFPK
+75 IADRFPK
-82 RRLLFVTQS
+82 RRILFATQS
-91 AMALTSLLTGI
+91 ALALTSLLTGV
-102 LVVTGAVQ
+102 LVMTGAVQ
-110 LWQIYLLAF
+110 LWHIYLLAF
-119 FQGVAAA
+119 VQGVAAA

-135 VSEMVPHE
+135 VSEMVPHA

-167 GLVIAAFDTGPAFFL
+167 GLVIAAFGTGPAFFL

-195 RMRPAELNVTPRR
+195 RMRPAELNITPRH
-208 RGRGQVLEGLRYVR
+208 RGKGQIREGLRYVR

-251 ATAVFHKGAGEY
+251 ATAVFHKGPGAY

-292 LMAFAAFSLASA
+292 LVAFAAFAVTSA
-304 AAALAPT
+304 AAALAPS

-333 NSMVQLSVDPAV
+333 NSMVQLSVDPAM

-356 FMGGTPLGAP
+356 FMGGTPLGSP
-366 LIGWIGAAW
+366 LIGWIGLAW

-380 ILVGSIATGLAVLGA
+380 ILVGSVATGLAVLAA
-395 MLYLMRSRNMHVS
+395 MLYLMRSEEMHVR
-408 YDSRC
+408 YHPRQW
-413 RPRLR
+413 PRLSFVR
-418 VIRRETGVGEIGE
+418 GEISE
-431 GQISDPEGQISNP
+431 P
-444 VAEVAR
+444 VPEVAN

>member
-9 SIYNY
+9 SVYNY
-14 RVFAAGALISNT
+14 RVFAAGALVSNT

-38 VLTQLAPH
+38 VLTQLTPH
-46 SSVSPPV
+46 SSV
-53 ALGIV
+53 A
-58 TGLQFA
+58 
-64 PLALFAPVAGM
+64 LALFAPVSGM
-75 LADRFPK
+75 IADRFPK
-82 RRLLFVTQS
+82 RRILFATQS
-91 AMALTSLLTGI
+91 ALALTSLLTGV
-102 LVVTGAVQ
+102 LVVTGTVQ
-110 LWQIYLLAF
+110 LWHIFVLAF
-119 FQGVAAA
+119 VQGVAAA

-152 SASFNAAR
+152 SASFNAGR

-167 GLVIAAFDTGPAFFL
+167 GLVIAAVDTGPAFFL
-182 NTLSFVAVLFALS
+182 NTLSFVAVLFALA
-195 RMRPAELNVTPRR
+195 RMRPGELNITPPH
-208 RGRGQVLEGLRYVR
+208 RGKGQIREGLRYVR

-251 ATAVFHKGAGEY
+251 ATAVFHKGARAY

-284 PNPRLRIL
+284 PNPRLRVL
-292 LMAFAAFSLASA
+292 LTAYAAFAVAG
-304 AAALAPT
+304 AALALAPS

-333 NSMVQLSVDPAV
+333 NSMVQLSVAPAM

-356 FMGGTPLGAP
+356 FMGGTPLGSP
-366 LIGWIGAAW
+366 LIGWIGSAW

-380 ILVGSIATGLAVLGA
+380 ILVGSLATGLTVLGV
-395 MLYLMRSRNMHVS
+395 MLYLMRSEKMHVS
-408 YDSRC
+408 YNHRS
-413 RPRLR
+413 RPRLTVLR
-418 VIRRETGVGEIGE
+418 GEISE
-431 GQISDPEGQISNP
+431 PMP
-444 VAEVAR
+444 EVAS

>member
-14 RVFAAGALISNT
+14 RLFAAGALISNT

-38 VLTQLAPH
+38 VLTVLTPN
-46 SSVSPPV
+46 SSV

-64 PLALFAPVAGM
+64 PLVLFAPLAGVIT
-75 LADRFPK
+75 DRFAK
-82 RRLLFVTQS
+82 RRILFITQT
-91 AMALTSLLTGI
+91 AQALISLFTGV
-102 LVVTGAVQ
+102 LVVTGSVQ
-110 LWQIYLLAF
+110 LWHIYVLAF
-119 FQGVAAA
+119 AQGVATA

-135 VSEMVPHE
+135 VSEMVPYD

-152 SASFNAAR
+152 SASFNGAR

-167 GLVIAAFDTGPAFFL
+167 GLVIAAFSTGPAFFI
-182 NTLSFVAVLFALS
+182 NGVSFMAVVLALS
-195 RMRPAELNVTPRR
+195 RMRPGELRPSPRQ
-208 RGRGQVLEGLRYVR
+208 RGRGQIREGLRYVR
-222 GRPDII
+222 GRPDIM

-251 ATAVFHKGAGEY
+251 ATAVFHKGAGGY

-284 PNPRLRIL
+284 ENPRLRIL
-292 LMAFAAFSLASA
+292 IVALSAFVVASA
-304 AAALAPT
+304 AAALAPS
-311 YVWFAVLLIPVG
+311 YIWFAVLLIPVG
-323 LTALTVLTTA
+323 LSALTVITTA
-333 NSMVQLSVDPAV
+333 TAMVQLSVDPAM

-356 FMGGTPLGAP
+356 FMGGTPFGSP
-366 LIGWIGAAW
+366 LIGWIGSAW

-395 MLYLMRSRNMHVS
+395 ALYLVRSENVRVTFDRHE
-408 YDSRC
+408 

-418 VIRRETGVGEIGE
+418 VTRGEI
-431 GQISDPEGQISNP
+431 IDVVPEMT
-444 VAEVAR
+444 R